1 MKYQASEIE
10 PKWQKY
16 WEDHE
21 VYKTD
26 LNNPDKKL
34 YSLVMFIYPSGAKLH
49 CGHWYNYG
57 PADTWA
63 RFRKL
68 MGYNVYE
75 PFGYDAFGLPAENYA
90 IKTGVHPL
98 DSTLKNIKD
107 IKAQLKRIGCMYDA
121 NSELM
126 TCDPE
131 YYKWNQWLFLQLYK
145 KGLAYR
151 KKSPVN
157 WCTSCQTVLANEQ
170 VLGDGNCERCGSPV
184 IQKNLVQWFFKTTA
198 YADRLLEDLDLI
210 DWPEETKTKQRNWIG
225 RSVGAEVE
233 FKVDGS
239 DEVIK
244 VFTTRPD
251 TLFGV
256 TYVTLA
262 PEHPLV
268 AKLTKPQY
276 KISVEK
282 YVEQTAYLTDIDRQ
296 STTKEKSG
304 VFTGSYAINPINGES
319 VPVWIG
325 DYVLV
330 TYGTGCVMAVPGHD
344 ERDFEFAKK
353 FNLPIRK
360 VILREGTNLEDEL
373 TEAFTEA
380 GTMVNSGK
388 FTGLNSIAGKE
399 AIIKDLEKTGDGC
412 AKVNYRLRDW
422 LISRQRYWGTP
433 IPVVYCNSCGE
444 VPVSEESL
452 PVTLPY
458 DVEFKLQG
466 DSPLRRH
473 AGFMNTTCPKCGG
486 PAERD
491 PDTMDTF
498 VDSSWYY
505 LRYLNPKFKDG
516 MIDTTLT
523 DKWSPV
529 DMYIGG
535 REHSVMH
542 LLYARFVH
550 KFLMDI
556 GLVKTPEPFMRLVH
570 QGTITNQ
577 GAKMSKSK
585 GNVVNPEPYIDKYGS
600 DVFRLYLMF
609 MGPYELGG
617 DWNDSGI
624 TGAER
629 FAQRLF
635 DMANTYTGWYKSHKY
650 EAKYDLA
657 ELSSEEKSVY
667 RYVNKTLAK
676 YQHEMEHL
684 KFNTAIASMM
694 ELSNELGKNL
704 AACKPGLQ
712 SYTMARVTSMLAPL
726 APHLAEEIASILG
739 REKSLFVEPDQFVP
753 DPAALTVDVVTIAVQ
768 ISGKM
773 RGTVDMPVD
782 SDQETV
788 FEAAKQNDKTG
799 KFIEGK
805 EIIKVIF
812 VKNKILNVIVKQV

>member
-126 TCDPE
+126 TCNPE

-233 FKVDGS
+233 FKVDGN

-360 VILREGTNLEDEL
+360 VILRDGTNLEDEL

-433 IPVVYCNSCGE
+433 IPVVYCKTCGE

-473 AGFMNTTCPKCGG
+473 SGFMNTTCPICGG

-635 DMANTYTGWYKSHKY
+635 DMANTYTGWYKSHKS

-667 RYVNKTLAK
+667 RYVNRTLAK

-704 AACKPGLQ
+704 AACRPGLQ

-739 REKSLFVEPDQFVP
+739 REKSLFVEPNQFVP